1 MEILSRPDLHV
12 MDLEALLDL
21 LPVDQLISLA
31 RFPDGAEP
39 YGRHLLYAG
48 SEGEALIMG
57 WRDDSPCAPHDH
69 GAARGVVLI
78 LRGEGIERE
87 WIVEEERVRPGR
99 SRELVAPAMVHVLP
113 GVVHSMTARGS
124 AVTLHLYTP
133 AITGMRVYD
142 VERRRTLVVA
152 NDCGAWIPD
161 DSLIRSEHEWNNELK
176 PEERTTDGTTDHNP
190 KNLLSTPHSPQ

>member
-1 MEILSRPDLHV
+1 MKEMWIEILSRPDLHV
-12 MDLEALLDL
+12 MDLESLLDL
-21 LPVDQLISLA
+21 LPVGQLIALA

-78 LRGEGIERE
+78 LRGEGIEQE
-87 WIVEEERVRPGR
+87 WIVEGDGVRPGR
-99 SRELVAPAMVHVLP
+99 SRVLVAPAMLRVLP
-113 GVVHSMTARGS
+113 DVVHSMTARGS
-124 AVTLHLYTP
+124 AISLHLYTP
-133 AITGMRVYD
+133 AIAGMRVYD

-152 NDCGAWIPD
+152 DDCGAWIPD
-161 DSLIRSEHEWNNELK
+161 DSAIRSTHVWK
-176 PEERTTDGTTDHNP
+176 YER
-190 KNLLSTPHSPQ
+190 